1 MHHCSNQEE
10 AMAIIIDLIRYCRAY
25 FEGDAFVF
33 DGKHYAIWN
42 NNCSIP
48 EKTNYAALVQFIG
61 LDACVEAINLARLN
75 QI

>member
-1 MHHCSNQEE
+1 MHHFNQEK
-10 AMAIIIDLIRYCRAY
+10 AMAIVIDLIRYCHAY

-42 NNCSIP
+42 NNSSIP
-48 EKTNYAALVQFIG
+48 EKTNYAALIQFIG
-61 LDACVEAINLARLN
+61 PDACVKAIDLARLN